1 MISFLVVGLVGG
13 FVLGLLTWRA
23 SSPFYAKR
31 LKYAQDELKGMKLAY
46 RGLADAYD
54 ALREEHNQHD

>member
-31 LKYAQDELKGMKLAY
+31 LRYAQDELKIVTGWY
-46 RGLADAYD
+46 RELCSAFDKY
-54 ALREEHNQHD
+54 RMEHPND